1 MNITIHSMSYS
12 PVSPNLDNSDQWQE
26 TAGGSIDGN
35 LQLFERYIQEVIL
48 KKDISYVTTGEFVN
62 PDTSPQEW
70 LNVLR
75 NTDFVSDPSRFEQSA
90 KNLSEELNSSIH
102 PRANDGVLFLIQAT
116 VSGEAILDDNE
127 H

>member
-1 MNITIHSMSYS
+1 MSYS